1 MSVKQGKHL
10 TSTLTST
17 ISDADTAA
25 SMNPLYD
32 MAIDADSIGRAI
44 AYAIEQPG
52 DFDVNEIIIRP
63 TRQEL

>member
-1 MSVKQGKHL
+1 LSVKQGKHL

-44 AYAIEQPG
+44 AYAI
-52 DFDVNEIIIRP
+52 
-63 TRQEL
+63 